1 MKRTPLHGWHK
12 GHGANM
18 AEFGGYEMPLWYGSA
33 KEEHLS
39 VLTKA
44 GLFDTSHMAVVEVK
58 GSNAFHLLQKC
69 FSRDLRECLGPT
81 KRPLTPG
88 NCVYGVFL
96 NVSGGVV
103 DDAIV
108 DQLDENH
115 YLCVVNAGMGG
126 VLTQHLL
133 DHAEGLSVHIRD
145 LTDEVGKIDIQG
157 PAAAKVL
164 KKVLQDPGA
173 VFEGMR
179 YFSFKGHFEDSSG
192 PTGTVLLKNNIP
204 ILLSRTGY
212 TGEFGFEIF
221 CDPTRVTEV
230 WEMILDAGR
239 DFGITPCG
247 LAARDSLRAGAVLPL
262 SHQDIGPWPFLRNP
276 WIFALPFNE
285 DQTGFTKDFTGGEAL
300 LEIHDADYTLPFIGN
315 DLRKVPVTETT
326 TVQTLDGSPIGTVLT
341 CVTDMGIGKVE
352 DKIYSVASPDK
363 PVGFAPRGLS
373 CGFVKVKKA
382 LKAGEAIR
390 LTDGRRAITVTI
402 TYDIRPDRTARVP
415 IQSML

>member
-1 MKRTPLHGWHK
+1 LI
-12 GHGANM
+12 
-18 AEFGGYEMPLWYGSA
+18 
-33 KEEHLS
+33 
-39 VLTKA
+39 
-44 GLFDTSHMAVVEVK
+44 
-58 GSNAFHLLQKC
+58 
-69 FSRDLRECLGPT
+69 
-81 KRPLTPG
+81 PG

-96 NVSGGVV
+96 NISGGVV

-115 YLCVVNAGMGG
+115 YLCVVNAGMGD
-126 VLTQHLL
+126 VLARHLA
-133 DHAEGLSVHIRD
+133 DHAEGLSVDIRD

-164 KKVLQDPGA
+164 KKVLRDPDD

-179 YFSFKGHFEDSSG
+179 YFSFKGYFEEYSE
-192 PTGTVLLKNNIP
+192 PAGTVLLKNNIP

-221 CDPTRVTEV
+221 CDPTRVVEI
-230 WEMILDAGR
+230 WETILDAGR

-300 LEIHDADYTLPFIGN
+300 LEIRDADYTLPFIGN
-315 DLRKVPVTETT
+315 DLRKVSVTEATV
-326 TVQTLDGSPIGTVLT
+326 VQTLDGSPIGTVLT
-341 CVTDMGIGKVE
+341 CVSDMGIGKVG
-352 DKIYSVASPDK
+352 DRIYSIASPDK
-363 PVGFAPRGLS
+363 PEGFTPRGLS

-382 LKAGEAIR
+382 LKAGETIR
-390 LTDGRRAITVTI
+390 LTDGRRAINVAI

-415 IQSML
+415 IRSML